1 MMTHRKFS
9 VIALLLPTRQ
19 GKGLVEG
26 KDFPGDWDPKEARS
40 QSAGLTASPNRI
52 RYTYAPF
59 ANKMPVVAHGGYQAN
74 RFL

>member
-26 KDFPGDWDPKEARS
+26 KDFPGDWDPKEARW
-40 QSAGLTASPNRI
+40 QVLA
-52 RYTYAPF
+52 
-59 ANKMPVVAHGGYQAN
+59 
-74 RFL
+74 